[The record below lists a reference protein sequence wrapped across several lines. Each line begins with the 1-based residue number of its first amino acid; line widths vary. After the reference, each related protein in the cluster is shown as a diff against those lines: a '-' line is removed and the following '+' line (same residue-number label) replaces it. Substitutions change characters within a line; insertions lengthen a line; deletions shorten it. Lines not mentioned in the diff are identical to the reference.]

1 MAKKVPEKVKQI
13 REWKVQREAGSKSI
27 SFSQLSTYRNCPLCW
42 SRAYVLGEAPYSP
55 SIHTTFGSAVHE
67 TLQTWL
73 DRMYNESVKA
83 SEELDLHELLKENLR
98 RIYLKEQA
106 AYGKPFSTAEELA
119 SFYDDGVAIVDYVK
133 KYRKAYFNPSKGEWL
148 VGCEIP
154 LLYKLQDK
162 FWYKGFID
170 ILTYDEPND
179 TWKIWDIKTSTGSWS
194 AETKADKVKTDQ
206 ILLYKHFLSQE
217 FNIDPSK
224 IEVEYFIV
232 KRKLPENPEFPAQT
246 KRVQEFTP
254 SHGPRSIKRAVTEV
268 ENFCKDVLVEGQGR
282 YREGEFK
289 ATPSTKACR
298 WCIFRDNCKFHI

>member
-55 SIHTTFGSAVHE
+55 SIHTTFGTAVHE

-73 DRMYNESVKA
+73 DKLYNDSVKV

-98 RIYLKEQA
+98 KVYASEKKA
-106 AYGKPFSTAEELA
+106 FGKDFSTAEELS
-119 SFYDDGVAIVDYVK
+119 SFYQDGVAIVDYVK
-133 KYRKAYFNPSKGEWL
+133 KHRKAFFNPSKGEWL

-162 FWYKGFID
+162 FYFKGFID
-170 ILTYDEPND
+170 VLTYDEKQD
-179 TWKIWDIKTSTGSWS
+179 IWKIWDIKTSTSSWS
-194 AETKADKVKTDQ
+194 PETKADKVKTDQ

-217 FNIDPSK
+217 FNIEPDK

-232 KRKLPENPEFPAQT
+232 KRKLPENPEFPAMA

-268 ENFCKDVLVEGQGR
+268 ENFCKDVLLEGQGQ
-282 YREGEFK
+282 YRSGEFR
-289 ATPSTKACR
+289 ATPSTKSCK
-298 WCIFRDNCKFHI
+298 WCLFRDDCKFHV